1 MTNEIS
7 SYDVAM
13 NAMSGSAASSIS
25 LDVSSFNT
33 ANVEE
38 YAITV
43 MGKLLL
49 CSHRPIRIIA
59 VFKSILMQL

>member
-43 MGKLLL
+43 MGKVLL
-49 CSHRPIRIIA
+49 CSHI
-59 VFKSILMQL
+59 VF